1 MNSLMLSSVPARR
14 SLPLTFVLASQL
26 LTGCGSNPTMPK
38 HPDNVPDDQG
48 VAFGRVRVFR
58 GDSDVTGSCFL
69 QFEDEKEE
77 LTGKYNLEK
86 DGWVF
91 AALPKQRNYL
101 YLVRCAVMFG
111 LFHGTRDLYF
121 DVPDSGNTT
130 YLGDIEFHLQNDKID
145 SVPGV
150 TGSPTLQGGL
160 VDVTSSP
167 GVSVIQGDGEATLVR
182 NKLDEAVRE
191 YETRYGEKPQV
202 AAPAAAPAE

>member
-1 MNSLMLSSVPARR
+1 MSYLTIYSLPASR
-14 SLPLTFVLASQL
+14 SLVLTFVLASQL

-58 GDSDVTGSCFL
+58 GDSDVTGSCYL

-77 LTGKYNLEK
+77 LTGTYNLER

-121 DVPDSGNTT
+121 DVPDTGKATSM
-130 YLGDIEFHLQNDKID
+130 GDIEFHLQNDEID

-160 VDVTSSP
+160 VDVASLQ
-167 GVSVIQGDGEATLVR
+167 GVSVIQGDGEATFVR

-191 YETRYGEKPQV
+191 YETRYGERPQV
-202 AAPAAAPAE
+202 AAPAGSPAK